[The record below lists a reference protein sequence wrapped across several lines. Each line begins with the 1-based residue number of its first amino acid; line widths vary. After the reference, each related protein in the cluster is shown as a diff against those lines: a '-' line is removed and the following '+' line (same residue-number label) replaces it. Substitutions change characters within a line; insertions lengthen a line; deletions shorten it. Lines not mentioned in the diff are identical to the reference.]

1 MERSAIYHRPAS
13 EMAYMANKQNYR
25 LQLKTKH
32 RDITR
37 VQVIFGAP
45 QMLVKDSGQTDA
57 WKYATKEMN
66 KRLQMGSMTSG
77 KLNCRSL

>member
-57 WKYATKEMN
+57 WKYATKRNE
-66 KRLQMGSMTSG
+66 
-77 KLNCRSL
+77 

>member
-45 QMLVKDSGQTDA
+45 QMLVKDSGEICD
-57 WKYATKEMN
+57 
-66 KRLQMGSMTSG
+66 
-77 KLNCRSL
+77 

>member
-32 RDITR
+32 RDITQIGR
-37 VQVIFGAP
+37 AHV
-45 QMLVKDSGQTDA
+45 
-57 WKYATKEMN
+57 
-66 KRLQMGSMTSG
+66 
-77 KLNCRSL
+77 